1 MLHRIIFFS
10 LLSFCLFLNAA
21 AQNIDSLFI
30 NTPRHIM
37 PLLDQ
42 TSKMDLLDL
51 YDYNGNLR
59 AKVENIY
66 GGETVLLK
74 KTGNYL
80 SLKTTDTGN
89 WTIKIFRTDNDSP
102 IILCAHSVEA
112 DGIST
117 DLKCFNMNWGILKIQ
132 LPHPS
137 KDSFLKKVSSYT
149 PINQQELVSSILEL
163 PIEVIINDNDDTLV
177 YQLSLS
183 GLTNDKQQLCK
194 DIIRSIVYK
203 WNGSGFIQIKQ

>member
-1 MLHRIIFFS
+1 MLHRIILFS
-10 LLSFCLFLNAA
+10 LLSFCLSFNATA
-21 AQNIDSLFI
+21 LNIDSLFI

-42 TSKMDLLDL
+42 TSKMDLVDL
-51 YDYNGNLR
+51 YNGNLL

-74 KTGNYL
+74 KTSNYL
-80 SLKTTDTGN
+80 SLKTTASGN
-89 WTIKIFRTDNDSP
+89 WTIKIYRTNNDIP
-102 IILCAHSVEA
+102 VILCAHSVEA
-112 DGIST
+112 DGKST
-117 DLKCFNMNWGILKIQ
+117 ELKCFNVNWGILKMQ

-137 KDSFLKKVSSYT
+137 KDSFLKKGSSYI

-163 PIEVIINDNDDTLV
+163 PIEVIINDKDDSLV

-183 GLTNDKQQLCK
+183 GLTKDKQQLCK
-194 DIIRSIVYK
+194 DMICPIVYK
-203 WNGSGFIQIKQ
+203 WNGSNFISTKQ